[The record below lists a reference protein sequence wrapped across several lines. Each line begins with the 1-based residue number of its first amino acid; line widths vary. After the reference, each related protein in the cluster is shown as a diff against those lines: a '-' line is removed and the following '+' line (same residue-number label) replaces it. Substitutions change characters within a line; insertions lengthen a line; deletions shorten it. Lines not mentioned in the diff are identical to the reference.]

1 MSIYKRKD
9 TWWIQFTA
17 PDGRRIQQT
26 AGTQLK
32 HEAQELYDRLKAEAW
47 RVKYLG
53 AKPRYFWKD
62 AVIRWLTEQ
71 GHKKSIETDKVH
83 LRWVDK
89 HLSGFYLD
97 EINKLKIDLIKNAR
111 LADGV
116 SNSTVNRLLSILRAI
131 LNRAKDDWEWID
143 SVPGFRFLPEPAGRV
158 RWITRDESVR
168 LVEELPEH
176 LKFMVRFALA
186 TGLRESNVTH
196 LQWSQIDIQRRCA
209 WVLADQAK
217 AGKAIAVPLNDDA
230 LDVIASQ
237 VGKHDVRV
245 FTYKGNVVND
255 GNTKSF
261 RKALKRAGI
270 EDFRWHDLRHT
281 WASWHVQSGTPLHV
295 LKELGGWADISMVL
309 RYAHLSSAH
318 LEEYAGNS
326 SFRSGA
332 SCDKL
337 TTSG

>member
-1 MSIYKRKD
+1 MYLRGKI
-9 TWWIQFTA
+9 WWIQFTA
-17 PDGRRIQQT
+17 PDGTKVQRSS
-26 AGTQLK
+26 GTKLRQ
-32 HEAQELYDRLKAEAW
+32 EAQEFHDRLKAESW
-47 RVKYLG
+47 RIKHLG
-53 AKPRYFWKD
+53 AKRRYTWHD

-71 GHKKSIETDKVH
+71 NHKKSIETDKVH
-83 LRWVDK
+83 LRWLDK
-89 HLSGFYLD
+89 HLSSFTLD
-97 EINKLKIDLIKNAR
+97 QISKAKIDAIKSAR

-116 SNSTVNRLLSILRAI
+116 SNSTVNRMLSILRSI

-143 SVPGFRFLPEPAGRV
+143 TVPGFRFLPEPPGRV

-168 LVEELPEH
+168 LINELPEH
-176 LKFMVRFALA
+176 LKFMVRFSLA

-196 LQWSQIDIQRRCA
+196 LQWSHVDMNRRCA

-217 AGKAIAVPLNDDA
+217 AGKAIPVPLNDDA
-230 LDVIASQ
+230 IEILAEQ

-255 GNTKSF
+255 GNTKAF

-281 WASWHVQSGTPLHV
+281 WASWHVQNGTPLHV

-309 RYAHLSSAH
+309 KYAHLSGGH
-318 LEEYAGNS
+318 LEKYVQNS
-326 SFRSGA
+326 LQVR
-332 SCDKL
+332 DKS
-337 TTSG
+337 TT